1 MKKGKRNGEKEEK
14 GHHQQTI
21 NSKRQNWEGQIVGSR
36 TISNIVIVIAIWVI
50 AMRKKE
56 EKKKE
61 EEKNKANSEGRW
73 MSYKRVG
80 EKRVEGAM

>member
-1 MKKGKRNGEKEEK
+1 M
-14 GHHQQTI
+14 
-21 NSKRQNWEGQIVGSR
+21 GSR

-56 EKKKE
+56 EKKKG